1 MAARDSPC
9 LVRRVLVRGSVHT
22 YDSVVKQELH
32 SLTTAATLGE
42 VYDGCNVGRSQLRA
56 LGVFDSAD
64 VHCELSPYASPD
76 GVPLTDVVV
85 HVSLHASTRSSLS
98 QFSHVARVF
107 SRFCHTLPGFFAM
120 PLCVASR
127 HTRHNLILKVV
138 EMKRLASAATGLHT
152 VNGEGQADATLTV
165 RNVRV
170 SHSIHCAPFCHN
182 APFLSDLSHAMTFW
196 SFLLRCW
203 GALSAGTRTWRR
215 GRSSRARSR

>member
-42 VYDGCNVGRSQLRA
+42 VYDGCNVGLSQLRA

-107 SRFCHTLPGFFAM
+107 SHLSHFARFFCNAIV
-120 PLCVASR
+120 C
-127 HTRHNLILKVV
+127 
-138 EMKRLASAATGLHT
+138 
-152 VNGEGQADATLTV
+152 
-165 RNVRV
+165 RV
-170 SHSIHCAPFCHN
+170 SPHTP
-182 APFLSDLSHAMTFW
+182 
-196 SFLLRCW
+196 
-203 GALSAGTRTWRR
+203 
-215 GRSSRARSR
+215 